1 MSEFIVKKASKK
13 AKKLRILFSA
23 SSGSGKTYGALL
35 LAYGICKDWGK
46 ICVIDTERDSA
57 SLYAD
62 LGDFYTITLNAPY
75 TPQRYIAAIKAAE
88 DSGAEVIIVDSIT
101 HEWSGEGGC
110 LELHSKLGGS
120 FQDWGKVTPLHNK
133 FIDAILTSTCHVLC
147 TVRRKEEY
155 AMTTGTNGKM
165 QVQKLGLGEQTR
177 DGFSYEMDIVFEI
190 SNNNHLSNVT
200 KDRTNVFIGRE
211 EFLITKE
218 TGEELTNWAA
228 QGRSELDDAMD
239 KIRQSDSVDT
249 LNVIFE
255 NYPSLHKNNDFMTS
269 LRARREQLNTTV
281 K

>member
-1 MSEFIVKKASKK
+1 
-13 AKKLRILFSA
+13 
-23 SSGSGKTYGALL
+23 
-35 LAYGICKDWGK
+35 
-46 ICVIDTERDSA
+46 
-57 SLYAD
+57 
-62 LGDFYTITLNAPY
+62 
-75 TPQRYIAAIKAAE
+75 
-88 DSGAEVIIVDSIT
+88 
-101 HEWSGEGGC
+101 
-110 LELHSKLGGS
+110 
-120 FQDWGKVTPLHNK
+120 
-133 FIDAILTSTCHVLC
+133 
-147 TVRRKEEY
+147 
-155 AMTTGTNGKM
+155 MTTGTNGKM